1 MCKYRGIL
9 SSSENIPIVRL
20 ENIVLT
26 GWDQMELRRK
36 AYGKLLEWKK
46 RSCGETAMLIEG
58 ARRVGKSYLALQ
70 FASKEYESF
79 LYIDFANLK
88 DNVLD
93 VFESDKTDFDTFFMK
108 LGLIYGVKLVKR
120 KSCVVFDEVQMYPP
134 ARQLVKYLVADG
146 RYDYIE
152 TGSLIGIRQNIENIV
167 IPSEEERM
175 SLCPFDFEEFL
186 DAMGEELLAEYI
198 WECFQNKRAMGEALH
213 RKAMNLFRQ
222 YMIVGGM
229 PQAIVKYVESKDLQS
244 VNAVKQRILQ
254 LYREDIVKFAR
265 GYESRVRAIFD
276 EIPAQLTK
284 HEKKFIL
291 SSLGKNA
298 RMREYED
305 SFVWLSESKVVNH
318 CYLSTEP
325 SVGMY
330 LNTER
335 TSMKCYMGD
344 TGLLITQ
351 ACDTGTVI
359 EEEVLKAIMFDRVG
373 INEGMF
379 MENVVAQ
386 MLVAS
391 GHRLFFYSK
400 SDKGDFHNNIE
411 IDFLIREGKKIC
423 PVEVKSD
430 SYKKHTSLDRMA
442 EKYSSRLGNSYIVYT
457 KDLKKT
463 EGIVCIPV
471 YMAGCL

>member
-1 MCKYRGIL
+1 
-9 SSSENIPIVRL
+9 
-20 ENIVLT
+20 
-26 GWDQMELRRK
+26 MELKRK
-36 AYGKLLEWKK
+36 AYGKLVKWKAK
-46 RSCGETAMLIEG
+46 SCGETAMLIEG
-58 ARRVGKSYLALQ
+58 ARRVGKSFLAQQ
-70 FASKEYESF
+70 FAKNEYESF

-88 DNVLD
+88 NHVLD

-108 LGLIYGVKLVKR
+108 LSLIYGVKLKR
-120 KSCVVFDEVQMYPP
+120 RRSCVIFDEVQMYPP
-134 ARQLVKYLVADG
+134 ARQLMKYLVADG

-152 TGSLIGIRQNIENIV
+152 TGSLVGIRQNIENIV
-167 IPSEEERM
+167 IPSEEERI

-186 DAMGEELLAEYI
+186 DAMGEERLTEYI
-198 WECFQNKRAMGEALH
+198 QECFKKKKAMGDALH

-229 PQAIVKYVESKDLQS
+229 PQAIVKYAESKDLQAVS
-244 VNAVKQRILQ
+244 AVKQRIIQ
-254 LYREDIVKFAR
+254 LYREDIVKFAK

-276 EIPAQLTK
+276 EIPEQLTK
-284 HEKKFIL
+284 HEKKFVL
-291 SSLGKNA
+291 ASLGKNA

-335 TSMKCYMGD
+335 NSMKCYMGD

-351 ACDTGTVI
+351 ACDTGTVM

-379 MENVVAQ
+379 MENIVAQ

-400 SDKGDFHNNIE
+400 TDKNDYHNNIE

-423 PVEVKSD
+423 PIEVKSD
-430 SYKKHTSLDRMA
+430 SYKKHTSLDRLA
-442 EKYSSRLGNSYIVYT
+442 EKYSTRLGTSYIVYT
-457 KDLKKT
+457 KDLKKD
-463 EGIVCIPV
+463 GDIVCIPV
-471 YMAGCL
+471 YMVGCL

>member
-1 MCKYRGIL
+1 
-9 SSSENIPIVRL
+9 
-20 ENIVLT
+20 
-26 GWDQMELRRK
+26 MEMKRK
-36 AYGKLLEWKK
+36 AYEKLREWKDGS
-46 RSCGETAMLIEG
+46 RGETAILIEG

-70 FASKEYESF
+70 FAKNEYESC

-88 DNVLD
+88 NHVLD
-93 VFESDKTDFDTFFMK
+93 VFESDKTDFDIFFMK
-108 LGLIYGVKLVKR
+108 LSLIYGVELVRR
-120 KSCVVFDEVQMYPP
+120 KSCVIFDEVQMYPP
-134 ARQLVKYLVADG
+134 ARQLIKYLVADG

-167 IPSEEERM
+167 IPSEEERL
-175 SLCPFDFEEFL
+175 SLYPFDFEEFL
-186 DAMGEELLAEYI
+186 EAMGEGMLSGYI
-198 WECFQNKRAMGEALH
+198 RECFKKKKAMGEALH

-222 YMIVGGM
+222 YMVVGGM
-229 PQAIVKYVESKDLQS
+229 PQAIVRYAESKDLK
-244 VNAVKQRILQ
+244 AVSAIKQRILQ
-254 LYREDIVKFAR
+254 LYREDIAKFAK
-265 GYESRVRAIFD
+265 GYESKVRAIFD
-276 EIPAQLTK
+276 EIPEQLTK
-284 HEKKFIL
+284 HEKKFTL

-305 SFVWLSESKVVNH
+305 SFIWLAESKVVNH

-351 ACDTGTVI
+351 ACDTGTVL
-359 EEEVLKAIMFDRVG
+359 EEEVLKAVMFDRVG

-386 MLVAS
+386 MLTAS

-400 SDKGDFHNNIE
+400 VDKEDFHNNIE
-411 IDFLIREGKKIC
+411 IDFLIRERKKIC

-442 EKYSSRLGNSYIVYT
+442 EKYGDKTGTRYIVYT
-457 KDLKKT
+457 KDLKKD
-463 EGIVCIPV
+463 EDIVCIPV
-471 YMAGCL
+471 YMGGCL